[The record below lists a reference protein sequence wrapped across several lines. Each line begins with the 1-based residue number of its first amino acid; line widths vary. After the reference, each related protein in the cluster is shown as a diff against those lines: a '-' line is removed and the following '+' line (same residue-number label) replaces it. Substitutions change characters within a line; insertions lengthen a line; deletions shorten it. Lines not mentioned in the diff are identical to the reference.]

1 MNIKR
6 IASTEA
12 QNNVGR
18 VLDDVV
24 QRNTRYVVYR
34 RQTAQAI
41 ILSIAD
47 FKSLL
52 AADVTERS
60 RREKLIHEL
69 SPVYELGTSIEG
81 GTA

>member
-1 MNIKR
+1 M
-6 IASTEA
+6 TLF
-12 QNNVGR
+12 NVTQDT
-18 VLDDVV
+18 LFTDDKLL
-24 QRNTRYVVYR
+24 RT
-34 RQTAQAI
+34 I

-52 AADVTERS
+52 AADATERS

-81 GTA
+81 GAA